1 MTTVPSNRFVVLL
14 RVSTKSQGQDGLGI
28 AAQRRDIQLF
38 LNQQENPEV
47 VEEIVEVE
55 SGGSNDRP
63 QLERALNL
71 CRKTKSSLLVQK
83 VDRISRDMEV
93 LARIVKDKQ
102 IKLRVASLPYAD
114 NFQIHLYGALGVQ
127 EKQFISER
135 TKSALA
141 AAKKRGIKL
150 GNPRLA
156 ELNKTRKRNARVF
169 SQKYSSLIL
178 TLRNKGKTLREI
190 CSILNDAGMKTANGK
205 QFHPVQI
212 TRILRRLD
220 PQEQA
225 A

>member
-28 AAQRRDIQLF
+28 SAQRRDIQMF

-102 IKLRVASLPYAD
+102 IQLRVASLPYAD

-190 CSILNDAGMKTANGK
+190 CSILNDAGMKTPNGK